1 MTCSQPAIS
10 TKSVPTGRTLI
21 PERVNTMLNTFFG
34 ILESQP
40 PAIGKAFM
48 QDRADWVSFNRMA
61 LQTARTTPEL
71 LLWIWDMAGARDMI
85 RWVGNYVN
93 FTIVSLIGF
102 LLSWLPGLLR
112 RSQSWLEPQFP
123 EIWFRLLVLS
133 YALTD
138 GIGRPQWREGM
149 EPEAIVIPEKPLVK
163 V

>member
-1 MTCSQPAIS
+1 
-10 TKSVPTGRTLI
+10 
-21 PERVNTMLNTFFG
+21 
-34 ILESQP
+34 
-40 PAIGKAFM
+40 
-48 QDRADWVSFNRMA
+48 
-61 LQTARTTPEL
+61 
-71 LLWIWDMAGARDMI
+71 MAGARDMI

-112 RSQSWLEPQFP
+112 RSQAWLEPQYP

-149 EPEAIVIPEKPLVK
+149 EPGAIAIPEKPLVK